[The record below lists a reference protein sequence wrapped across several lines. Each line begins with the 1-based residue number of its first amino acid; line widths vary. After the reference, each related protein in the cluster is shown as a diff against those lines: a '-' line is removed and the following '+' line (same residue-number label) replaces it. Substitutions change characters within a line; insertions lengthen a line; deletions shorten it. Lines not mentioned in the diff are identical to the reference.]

1 METANIEKLRYLLEK
16 ELKKYK
22 GEDHIKLN
30 VDHQL
35 LEEIIFFY
43 FFLSFIYFSYY
54 INIMMENLDW
64 GTLNVPF
71 LDVEEISSGIDI
83 D

>member
-1 METANIEKLRYLLEK
+1 M
-16 ELKKYK
+16 
-22 GEDHIKLN
+22 
-30 VDHQL
+30 
-35 LEEIIFFY
+35 
-43 FFLSFIYFSYY
+43 FFLVFWCIILMVKEMRMEYY

-71 LDVEEISSGIDI
+71 LDVEEISSGRDI

>member
-1 METANIEKLRYLLEK
+1 MHCILAP
-16 ELKKYK
+16 
-22 GEDHIKLN
+22 DFLN
-30 VDHQL
+30 VNRQF
-35 LEEIIFFY
+35 IFFLE
-43 FFLSFIYFSYY
+43 FWCIILMVKEMRMEYY

-71 LDVEEISSGIDI
+71 LDVEEISSGRDI